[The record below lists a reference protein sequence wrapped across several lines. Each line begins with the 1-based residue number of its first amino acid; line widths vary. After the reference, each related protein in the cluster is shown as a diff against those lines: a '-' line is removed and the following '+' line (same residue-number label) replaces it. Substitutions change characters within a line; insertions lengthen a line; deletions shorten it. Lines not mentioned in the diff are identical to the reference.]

1 MSGGWTVVD
10 SASNKSI
17 PIQGLNAAAGTAPY
31 ITPAPSTLDP
41 VGKFR
46 VSQPQALID
55 TDFEYGTQPTKW
67 ESICLQN
74 NRQSCYYI
82 AQSPVNGITSITG
95 DNSASTR
102 VLTIT
107 ATGGFQQGIIAAPI
121 ASGTPL
127 YIQNA
132 SDASANGWWWVVTGS
147 ATSVTVI
154 TTAAVSASNNYNAA
168 LTYVY
173 VGYFYSNAGIQLSS
187 TSAFTNVTTTITC
200 TTANAHG
207 LTKDSFIYVKD
218 TASSAGGAINGAWV
232 VATVPTANTFTF
244 VVPTAP
250 TGTLTN
256 TANTTTLFARPA
268 GYVEPRSFDGGVA
281 FSAGAAVPNQQLIR
295 QSRRYFR
302 YQSGKGIQFS
312 TGSSLKPALFVTSIT
327 NTAASTVIT
336 VTSRYQHNLA
346 IGARVQVVGC
356 NEGAYNGNFTI
367 ATVPTPTTF
376 TYTSLSAPPG
386 IVATGFGIRV
396 TPLSWYGSANRVGL
410 YDSQNGMFFEYDGQ
424 TLNAVLRNSIN
435 QIDGTVSVTTGT
447 ATVSGTGTRFSTQLA
462 PGDFIVIRGQSY
474 RVVTIASDTD
484 MRITPEYR
492 GASITGAIVSRTI
505 ELRIPQSKWAD
516 KCDGTGPSG
525 YNLDLS
531 RMQMF
536 YIDYSWYG
544 AGVIRFGFRA
554 TNGVVTY
561 VTQIQNNNI
570 QFEAYMRSGNLP
582 ARYESVGIAPVTF
595 TTSNVTITTT
605 TTAAAVAVADVT
617 IALTDASTFNN
628 TGVVKIT
635 NELIYYAS
643 KSGNNLIGCIRGF
656 GGTTA
661 SNYAASTTVSPSS
674 VDVADPSKFPPA
686 GTIKVQ
692 GSGGTANIE
701 YIAYTGNDGSL
712 FYGLTRAQ
720 TGGQASAQ
728 SFTFSA
734 TAPVEVALAS
744 PDTVPS
750 LSHWGSSVIMD
761 GNFND
766 DKSLIFNYG
775 TLTQLTLQ
783 TSQTQ
788 VTPILA
794 IRIAP
799 SADNGQTGLF
809 GAKEII
815 NRMQLQLF
823 ELGVVTSGP
832 VLITLVL
839 NGYVAGGTWSNW
851 LSPVSQGS
859 LAYTSSLAQ
868 IAYNTLNS
876 GTLLGGESIAAAY
889 TNTGG
894 QTTLDLTQVRDI
906 GNSILGGGT
915 SANVTTGFA
924 NQYPD
929 GPDIIYVCATNV
941 VAAATPTILARLSW
955 KEAQA

>member
-17 PIQGLNAAAGTAPY
+17 PIQGINAAAGVAPY
-31 ITPAPSTLDP
+31 VTPAPSSVDP

-46 VSQPQALID
+46 VSTPQALID

-67 ESICLQN
+67 ESIALQN
-74 NRQSCYYI
+74 NRQSVYYI
-82 AQSPVNGITSITG
+82 AQAPINGITSITG
-95 DNSASTR
+95 DASASTR
-102 VLTIT
+102 VLTIAGT
-107 ATGGFQQGIIAAPI
+107 FSPAIP
-121 ASGTPL
+121 SGTPL

-132 SDASANGWWWVVTGS
+132 GDPNANGWWWVVTGS
-147 ATSVTVI
+147 GSSVTLI
-154 TTAAVSASNNYNAA
+154 TAGAVAATNQYNAA

-173 VGYFYSNAGIQLSS
+173 QGYFYSNAGIQLSS
-187 TSAFTNVTTTITC
+187 TSAFTYSTTTITV

-207 LTKDSFIYVKD
+207 LTAGSYIYVRNV
-218 TASSAGGAINGAWV
+218 TSSSGGGVNGAWV
-232 VATVPTANTFTF
+232 VATVPTANTLTF

-256 TANTTTLFARPA
+256 TADTLTLYARPA

-327 NTAASTVIT
+327 NTLSSTNIT
-336 VTSRYQHNLA
+336 VNTRYQHNLA
-346 IGARVQVVGC
+346 VGATIQVVGC
-356 NEGAYNGNFTI
+356 NEGAYNGNFTVV
-367 ATVPTPTTF
+367 TVPTATSF
-376 TYTSLSAPPG
+376 TYTSLSTPPG
-386 IVATGFGIRV
+386 TVATGFGIRV
-396 TPLSWYGSANRVGL
+396 TPISWYGSANRVGL
-410 YDSQNGMFFEYDGQ
+410 FDTQNGMFFEFDGQ
-424 TLNAVLRNSIN
+424 TLSAVLRNSIN
-435 QIDGTVSVTTGT
+435 QLDGTVSVTTGV
-447 ATVSGTGTRFSTQLA
+447 ATVTGTGTRFSTQVA

-474 RVVTIASDTD
+474 RIVTVASDTD
-484 MRITPEYR
+484 IRITPEYR
-492 GASITGAIVSRTI
+492 GSSIAGAIVSKTL
-505 ELRIPQSKWAD
+505 EVRIPQSQWAD

-525 YNLDLS
+525 YNIDLS

-544 AGVIRFGFRA
+544 AGVVRYGFRA

-561 VTQIQNNNI
+561 VTQIQNNNR

-582 ARYESVGIAPVTF
+582 ARYESVGIAPVTYI
-595 TTSNVTITTT
+595 TSNVTTTT
-605 TTAAAVAVADVT
+605 TTNSVAIAVADKT
-617 IALTDASTFNN
+617 ITLTDASTFNN
-628 TGVVKIT
+628 TGVVKIS

-643 KSGNNLIGCIRGF
+643 KSGNNLVGCIRGF
-656 GGTTA
+656 GGTTP
-661 SNYAASTTVSPSS
+661 SSYAGSTTVSPSS
-674 VDVADPSKFPPA
+674 IDIADSSKFPPA

-692 GSGGTANIE
+692 GAGAAANIE

-720 TGGQASAQ
+720 TGGQAAAQ
-728 SFTFSA
+728 TFSYSA

-761 GNFND
+761 GQFND

-775 TLTQLTLQ
+775 TNTQLTLL

-809 GAKEII
+809 GVREII
-815 NRMQLQLF
+815 NRMQLQLV

-832 VLITLVL
+832 VLINLIL

-851 LSPVSQGS
+851 TTPVSLGS

-868 IAYNTLNS
+868 VAVNTLNS
-876 GTLLGGESIAAAY
+876 GTLVGGESIAAAF
-889 TNTGG
+889 TNTNG
-894 QTTLDLTQVRDI
+894 QTTLDLSGVRDI

-915 SANVTTGFA
+915 SAAVTTGFL

-929 GPDIIYVCATNV
+929 GPDTIYVCATNV

>member
-17 PIQGLNAAAGTAPY
+17 PIQGLNAASGVAPY
-31 ITPAPSTLDP
+31 STPAPSNLDP

-67 ESICLQN
+67 ESISLQN

-82 AQSPVNGITSITG
+82 AQAPYTGITSITG
-95 DNSASTR
+95 DNSSSTR
-102 VLTIT
+102 VMTIAGT
-107 ATGGFQQGIIAAPI
+107 FAQSGVASPI
-121 ASGTPL
+121 PSGSPL

-132 SDASANGWWWVVTGS
+132 SDPNANGWWWVVTGS

-154 TTAAVSASNNYNAA
+154 TTNAVATSNSYNPA

-173 VGYFYSNAGIQLSS
+173 PGYFYSNSGIQLSS
-187 TSAFTNVTTTITC
+187 TSAFTYSTTTITC
-200 TTANAHG
+200 TTANVHG

-218 TASSAGGAINGAWV
+218 TTSSAGGAINGAWV
-232 VATVPTANTFTF
+232 VASVPTANTFTY

-256 TANTTTLFARPA
+256 TANTTTLYARPS

-327 NTAASTVIT
+327 NTAASTNIT

-346 IGARVQVVGC
+346 VGAKIQVVGC

-367 ATVPTPTTF
+367 VTVPTPTTF
-376 TYTSLSAPPG
+376 TYTALSAPPG
-386 IVATGFGIRV
+386 TVATGFGIRV
-396 TPLSWYGSANRVGL
+396 SPISWYGSANRVGL
-410 YDSQNGMFFEYDGQ
+410 FDNQNGMFFEYDGQ

-435 QIDGTVSVTTGT
+435 QLDGTVSVTVGT
-447 ATVSGTGTRFSTQLA
+447 ATVTGTGTRFSTQLN

-474 RVVTIASDTD
+474 RVVTIVSDTD
-484 MRITPEYR
+484 LRISPEYR
-492 GASITGAIVSRTI
+492 GASIAGAIVSKTL
-505 ELRIPQSKWAD
+505 EVRIPQSRWAD

-525 YNLDLS
+525 YNIDLS

-544 AGVIRFGFRA
+544 AGVVRFGFRA

-582 ARYESVGIAPVTF
+582 ARYESVGIATMTF
-595 TTSNVTITTT
+595 ITSNVTTTT
-605 TTAAAVAVADVT
+605 TTNSAAIAVADVT

-628 TGVVKIT
+628 TGVVKIS

-661 SNYAASTTVSPSS
+661 SNYAGSTTVSPSS
-674 VDVADPSKFPPA
+674 IDIADSSKFPPA

-692 GSGGTANIE
+692 GSGSAANIE

-720 TGGQASAQ
+720 TGGAAAAQ
-728 SFTFSA
+728 SFTYSA
-734 TAPVEVALAS
+734 TAPVSVELAS

-775 TLTQLTLQ
+775 TNTQLQLLTTQ
-783 TSQTQ
+783 T
-788 VTPILA
+788 VVCPILA

-799 SADNGQTGLF
+799 SADNGQTALF
-809 GAKEII
+809 GAKEIV
-815 NRMQLQLF
+815 NRMQLQLV

-832 VLITLVL
+832 VLINLIL
-839 NGYVAGGTWSNW
+839 NGYVAGGNWSTWS
-851 LSPVSQGS
+851 SPVSLGS

-868 IAYNTLNS
+868 VAFNNLNS

-889 TNTGG
+889 TNTNG
-894 QTTLDLTQVRDI
+894 QTTLDLSQVRDI

-915 SANVTTGFA
+915 SSSVTTGFA

-941 VAAATPTILARLSW
+941 VLSATPTILARLSW